1 MPRWEV
7 HFCGHCGLTSGGRR
21 VFADDMWQ
29 GRWYCGDVCQHAAG
43 DRTNCDRW
51 DCGCSA
57 YAKLLRVLQ
66 GVLVGKDR
74 LKRELE
80 RQTRRRDPYADRTVD
95 MDALSLPYNPAM
107 HLYLA
112 SRGGVDDRLDPDS
125 ELRDAELRRAIGAD
139 AAASAA
145 SQTAMIEA
153 VAVVALHNEN
163 KRRRLDNSSDLEDMR
178 LKLERKAMQC
188 EDLMSDKLR
197 SS

>member
-1 MPRWEV
+1 M
-7 HFCGHCGLTSGGRR
+7 
-21 VFADDMWQ
+21 FADDMWQ

-43 DRTNCDRW
+43 DRTRCDSW

-74 LKRELE
+74 LKHELE

-95 MDALSLPYNPAM
+95 MDALSLPHNVSM
-107 HLYLA
+107 HLNLA
-112 SRGGVDDRLDPDS
+112 SRRGDGGVDDRLDPDR
-125 ELRDAELRRAIGAD
+125 ELRDAELRSAIGAD

-153 VAVVALHNEN
+153 VAVIALHNEN

-178 LKLERKAMQC
+178 LKLELKAMQC
-188 EDLMSDKLR
+188 EDLMSGMLR

>member
-1 MPRWEV
+1 MPTCT
-7 HFCGHCGLTSGGRR
+7 CGNLVYRGEENAHKWRHE
-21 VFADDMWQ
+21 
-29 GRWYCGDVCQHAAG
+29 WYCSIDCAHDAG
-43 DRTNCDRW
+43 DRTACLDVEQCNGTANSKLHRAIRGFLLIRDRQRTRL
-51 DCGCSA
+51 A
-57 YAKLLRVLQ
+57 EQ
-66 GVLVGKDR
+66 GHLTERDFRMR
-74 LKRELE
+74 LGSDEN
-80 RQTRRRDPYADRTVD
+80 
-95 MDALSLPYNPAM
+95 LPYEP
-107 HLYLA
+107 
-112 SRGGVDDRLDPDS
+112 DDDMLLDLMDRQRDSDDLDPDRAV
-125 ELRDAELRRAIGAD
+125 RDAELRRAIGAD